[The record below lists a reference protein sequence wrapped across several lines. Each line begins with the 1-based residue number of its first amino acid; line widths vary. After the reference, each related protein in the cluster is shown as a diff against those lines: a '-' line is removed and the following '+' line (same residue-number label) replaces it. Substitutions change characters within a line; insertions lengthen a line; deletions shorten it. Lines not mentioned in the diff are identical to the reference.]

1 MRMKIKK
8 GDNVIVL
15 SGKDKGKTGKVEKAL
30 PKTSMVVV
38 EGVNI
43 ATKHQKNRRTRSQGQ
58 VLKVSVPVHVSNVAL
73 VDDKKPVRVGYKIE
87 DGKKVRVSRKTGK
100 AI

>member
-8 GDNVIVL
+8 GDNIIVL
-15 SGKDKGKTGKVEKAL
+15 AGKDKGKTGKVERTF
-30 PKTSMVVV
+30 PQTDMVLV

-43 ATKHQKNRRTRSQGQ
+43 VTKHQKNRRTRSQGQ
-58 VLKVSVPVHVSNVAL
+58 VIKKSAPVHISNVAL
-73 VDDKKPVRVGYKIE
+73 SEGGKPVRIGYKTE
-87 DGKKVRVSRKTGK
+87 GDKKERVSRKTGK

>member
-1 MRMKIKK
+1 MKIKK

-15 SGKDKGKTGKVEKAL
+15 SGKDKGKTGKVEKVLA
-30 PKTSMVVV
+30 KTGMVLV

-43 ATKHQKNRRTRSQGQ
+43 ATKHQKNRRVRSQGQ
-58 VLKVSVPVHVSNVAL
+58 VVKFAAPVNVSNVAL
-73 VDDKKPVRVGYKIE
+73 TDGKKAVRVGYKME
-87 DGKKVRVSRKTGK
+87 EGKKVRVNKKTGK